1 MTEDQLNKKLFS
13 ISNKVENT
21 LPPQTGNAGKVLSTD
36 GLKALWVAS
45 SSTGIIDGSITNA
58 KLANVPTATL
68 KGRTTSGTGVPQ
80 DLTVAQVKTLLNL
93 QGTNN
98 GDETTSSIKTKLGI
112 TTLTGTNTGDQD
124 ISGIA
129 TNTAAIGT
137 LSSLTTSDQTNIVNA
152 LNEVKLVADTAAGG
166 GTVVGDGTVTNAKLA
181 TDVKVGSLA
190 SLTTTSKS
198 NLVVAINEVKSI
210 ADAASSGAVPGD
222 GTITNLKLATDVKVG
237 SLATLSTT
245 AKSTVVAAINEL
257 YTNKANT
264 SALGT
269 AAALN
274 VPASGN
280 AASGEVVKGTDTRLS
295 DSRTPVSHTHVAA
308 SITDFQTTVTANTT
322 VAANNTAIGTLSSL
336 TTTAKSNLVVAINE
350 VKATADAA
358 GIGTVGDGS
367 ITNVKLANVATATI
381 KGRATSGTGSPEDLT
396 VTQVKTLLSLNN
408 VNNTADASKTFTAS
422 QISNFNS
429 AVDALVPI
437 RNFDDLY
444 FQGDGITT
452 AYTVI
457 KADVATKVN
466 PRVLSVTSSATVT
479 PNADTYDGVSI
490 TAQAVG
496 LTLANWIG
504 TPLNMQAMIIR
515 INDNGSA
522 QSITYGSQYR
532 ALGVTL
538 PTTTVANKTLYLA
551 CIWNSLAS
559 KIDVIG
565 TPVQA

>member
-1 MTEDQLNKKLFS
+1 MTEDQLNKKLYS
-13 ISNKVENT
+13 ISKKVENT
-21 LPPQTGNAGKVLSTD
+21 LPAQTGNAGKVLSTD
-36 GLKALWVAS
+36 GVKALWIAS
-45 SSTGIIDGSITNA
+45 STAGIIDGSITNA
-58 KLANVPTATL
+58 KLANVPTATF
-68 KGRTTSGTGVPQ
+68 KGRATSGTGVPQ

-93 QGTNN
+93 QGTNS
-98 GDETTSSIKTKLGI
+98 GDETTSTIKTKLGI
-112 TTLTGTNTGDQD
+112 TTLAGSNTGDQD
-124 ISGIA
+124 ISGII
-129 TNTAAIGT
+129 TNAASIGV
-137 LSSLTTSDQTNIVNA
+137 LSSLTTSDKTNLVNA
-152 LNEVKLVADTAAGG
+152 LNEVKIVADTAAGG
-166 GTVVGDGTVTNAKLA
+166 GTIVGDGTVTNA
-181 TDVKVGSLA
+181 
-190 SLTTTSKS
+190 
-198 NLVVAINEVKSI
+198 
-210 ADAASSGAVPGD
+210 
-222 GTITNLKLATDVKVG
+222 KLATDVKVG

-245 AKSTVVAAINEL
+245 AKSTVVAAVNEL
-257 YTNKANT
+257 FTSKANT

-295 DSRTPVSHTHVAA
+295 DSRTPLSHTHLAA
-308 SITDFQTTVTANTT
+308 NITDFQTAVTSNTT
-322 VAANNTAIGTLSSL
+322 VAANTTAIGTLSSL

-367 ITNVKLANVATATI
+367 ITNVKLTNVATATI

-496 LTLANWIG
+496 LTLANWVG

-522 QSITYGSQYR
+522 QSITYGPQYR

-551 CIWNSLAS
+551 CIWNALDT